1 MTINDYSEVL
11 SQSFADLW
19 SGVIGFLPELIV
31 AAIIF
36 IVGWLIG
43 ALFGRAVAQIVR
55 SLKVD
60 NALKGAGFEG
70 AINRAGYKLD
80 IGKFIGGLVKWFIIV
95 VFLVAA
101 LDVLG
106 LSQVNVFL
114 QQVVL
119 LFLPQVFVAV
129 LILLVSVVIAE
140 AVQHA
145 VVGAARAAHMS
156 SANFLGAVSRWAIW
170 VFAILA
176 ALFQLGVAAAFV
188 QTLFTGIV
196 LAISLAVGL
205 SFGLG
210 GQEAAARYIER
221 MKKEVSRE

>member
-1 MTINDYSEVL
+1 MTINAYSEVL
-11 SQSFADLW
+11 TASFQDLW
-19 SGVIGFLPELIV
+19 SGVIGFIPELVV
-31 AAIIF
+31 ALVIF
-36 IVGWLIG
+36 IIGWLVG
-43 ALFGRAVAQIVR
+43 ALFGRAVAQIIR

-60 NALKGAGFEG
+60 SALRSAGLEG
-70 AINRAGYKLD
+70 AVSRAGYKLD
-80 IGKFIGGLVKWFIIV
+80 VGGFIGGIVKWFIIV

-106 LSQVNVFL
+106 LQQVNVFL

-129 LILLVSVVIAE
+129 MILLVSAVLAE
-140 AVQHA
+140 AVQRA
-145 VVGAARAAHMS
+145 VIGAAKAAHMD
-156 SANFLGAVSRWAIW
+156 SANFLGAVSKWAIW

-196 LAISLAVGL
+196 LALSLAVGL

-221 MKKEVSRE
+221 MRKEVARE